1 MKENIRKECYRR
13 VWAILKTE
21 LNSANQIQA
30 INTLAIPIVTY
41 SFNVINRNLPVIKKM
56 GPKIHKLLPCGRMH
70 HPKADVEILY
80 VPRCEGGRAL
90 MWLEMNFKTTAIGL
104 DKYLSTTND
113 WMLQLVLFYSA
124 GKKGHLI
131 SKQSN
136 KFKQG
141 LNLQDQTNETA
152 TCTLQAK

>member
-1 MKENIRKECYRR
+1 
-13 VWAILKTE
+13 
-21 LNSANQIQA
+21 
-30 INTLAIPIVTY
+30 
-41 SFNVINRNLPVIKKM
+41 
-56 GPKIHKLLPCGRMH
+56 
-70 HPKADVEILY
+70 
-80 VPRCEGGRAL
+80 
-90 MWLEMNFKTTAIGL
+90 MNFKTTAIGL

-124 GKKGHLI
+124 GKKGHSI